1 MVSLNGMEE
10 PYGFRARSVKEALL
24 RFGYRQRS
32 RVKEMKIL
40 VVDDDAIVIKS
51 CRRILEAEG
60 FEVTTVPGADEA
72 LEKVKYY
79 DFDLLLMDV
88 KMPKHD
94 GIFLMREI
102 KKNWPNIPI
111 IVMSGYPTPET
122 IADVLKLGAT
132 QFIPKPFRPDE
143 LTKVVRQ
150 VLQKAVKKDSFP
162 TGAGG

>member
-1 MVSLNGMEE
+1 M
-10 PYGFRARSVKEALL
+10 R
-24 RFGYRQRS
+24 
-32 RVKEMKIL
+32 IL

-60 FEVTTVPGADEA
+60 FEVTTVPSADEA
-72 LEKVKYY
+72 LEKIKNY

-94 GIFLMREI
+94 GMFLMREI
-102 KKNWPNIPI
+102 KKNWPDIPI

-143 LTKVVRQ
+143 LVKAVRQ
-150 VLQKAVKKDSFP
+150 VIQKMPRKKSSP
-162 TGAGG
+162 TGDG

>member
-1 MVSLNGMEE
+1 
-10 PYGFRARSVKEALL
+10 
-24 RFGYRQRS
+24 
-32 RVKEMKIL
+32 MKIL

-60 FEVTTVPGADEA
+60 FEVTTVPSADEA
-72 LEKVKYY
+72 LERIKIY
-79 DFDLLLMDV
+79 DFDLVVIDV

-102 KKNWPNIPI
+102 KKNWPDIPI

-122 IADVLKLGAT
+122 IADVRKLGAT

-143 LTKVVRQ
+143 LTQCVRR
-150 VLQKAVKKDSFP
+150 VLHKATKKGSFP
-162 TGAGG
+162 TGAGGQ

>member
-1 MVSLNGMEE
+1 
-10 PYGFRARSVKEALL
+10 
-24 RFGYRQRS
+24 
-32 RVKEMKIL
+32 MKIL

-60 FEVTTVPGADEA
+60 FEVTSVPSADEA
-72 LEKVKYY
+72 LEKIKYY
-79 DFDLLLMDV
+79 EFDLLLMDV

-102 KKNWPNIPI
+102 KKNWPDIPI

-143 LTKVVRQ
+143 LVKSVRQ
-150 VLQKAVKKDSFP
+150 VIQKMPRKKPSLPGD
-162 TGAGG
+162 G

>member
-1 MVSLNGMEE
+1 VQ
-10 PYGFRARSVKEALL
+10 K
-24 RFGYRQRS
+24 
-32 RVKEMKIL
+32 MKIL

-60 FEVTTVPGADEA
+60 FEVTTVPSADEA
-72 LEKVKYY
+72 LEKIKYY

-94 GIFLMREI
+94 GLFLMREI
-102 KKNWPNIPI
+102 KKHWPDIPI

-143 LTKVVRQ
+143 LTKSVRQ
-150 VLQKAVKKDSFP
+150 VLERMVKKNSFP

>member
-1 MVSLNGMEE
+1 
-10 PYGFRARSVKEALL
+10 
-24 RFGYRQRS
+24 
-32 RVKEMKIL
+32 MKIL

-51 CRRILEAEG
+51 CKRILEAEG
-60 FEVTTVPGADEA
+60 YEVFTCPSADDA
-72 LEKVKYY
+72 LEKIKND

-94 GIFLMREI
+94 GIFLMREV
-102 KKNWPNIPI
+102 KKNWPDIPI

-122 IADVLKLGAT
+122 IADVLKLGAI

-143 LTKVVRQ
+143 LMKSVRQ
-150 VLQKAVKKDSFP
+150 VLQKAIKKNSFP

>member
-1 MVSLNGMEE
+1 
-10 PYGFRARSVKEALL
+10 
-24 RFGYRQRS
+24 
-32 RVKEMKIL
+32 MKIL

-60 FEVTTVPGADEA
+60 FEVLTVPSADEA
-72 LEKVKYY
+72 LEIIKRY
-79 DFDLLLMDV
+79 DFHLLLIDV

-94 GIFLMREI
+94 GMYLMREV
-102 KKNWPNIPI
+102 KQNCPEIPI

-143 LTKVVRQ
+143 LIKTIHQ
-150 VLQKAVKKDSFP
+150 VIQSGLKKRSFP
-162 TGAGG
+162 TGAG

>member
-1 MVSLNGMEE
+1 
-10 PYGFRARSVKEALL
+10 
-24 RFGYRQRS
+24 
-32 RVKEMKIL
+32 MKIL

-51 CRRILEAEG
+51 CRRILETEG
-60 FEVTTVPGADEA
+60 FEVTTVPSADEA
-72 LEKVKYY
+72 LQKVKYY
-79 DFDLLLMDV
+79 EFDLLLMDV

-102 KKNWPNIPI
+102 KKNWPDIPI

-143 LTKVVRQ
+143 LVKSVRQ
-150 VLQKAVKKDSFP
+150 VIQKMPRKKSSLPGD
-162 TGAGG
+162 G

>member
-1 MVSLNGMEE
+1 
-10 PYGFRARSVKEALL
+10 
-24 RFGYRQRS
+24 
-32 RVKEMKIL
+32 MKIL

-60 FEVTTVPGADEA
+60 FEVTSVPSADEA
-72 LEKVKYY
+72 LEKIKYFE
-79 DFDLLLMDV
+79 FDLLLMDV

-102 KKNWPNIPI
+102 KKNWPDIPI

-143 LTKVVRQ
+143 LVKSVRQ
-150 VLQKAVKKDSFP
+150 VIQKMPRKKSSLPGD
-162 TGAGG
+162 G

>member
-1 MVSLNGMEE
+1 
-10 PYGFRARSVKEALL
+10 
-24 RFGYRQRS
+24 
-32 RVKEMKIL
+32 MKIL

-60 FEVTTVPGADEA
+60 FEVTSVPSADEA
-72 LEKVKYY
+72 LEKIKYY
-79 DFDLLLMDV
+79 EFDLLLMDV

-102 KKNWPNIPI
+102 KKNWPDIPI

-143 LTKVVRQ
+143 LVKSVRQ
-150 VLQKAVKKDSFP
+150 VIQKIPRKKSSLPGD
-162 TGAGG
+162 G

>member
-1 MVSLNGMEE
+1 
-10 PYGFRARSVKEALL
+10 
-24 RFGYRQRS
+24 
-32 RVKEMKIL
+32 MKIL

-60 FEVTTVPGADEA
+60 FEVMTVPGADEA
-72 LEKVKYY
+72 LEKIKSSE
-79 DFDLLLMDV
+79 FDLLLMDV

-102 KKNWPNIPI
+102 KKNWPDIPI

-143 LTKVVRQ
+143 LVKAVRQ
-150 VLQKAVKKDSFP
+150 VIQKMPRKKSSP
-162 TGAGG
+162 TGDG